1 MYTQGQLAD
10 FLEKIFGTCQI
21 TGSGQNANLNFVCPI
36 CSSQKSGSYNKKK
49 LAIKLTDTG
58 HLVKCWVC
66 NYKSRNL
73 ADLIRRFHSGYFV
86 EYLNRFVGTHQLKVN
101 NNNNVNK
108 VVTEVEFKLPNGF
121 QLLALP
127 NNDIN
132 MEISYRAALNYIAYR
147 FGMET
152 KDLDPSHLWYWK
164 FGIALEDR
172 AFVNR
177 VIMPSFT
184 SEGDLNYFTGRT
196 YADVNPKYLNPNIH
210 REDIIFNEIN
220 INWNEPLTI
229 VEGPF
234 DLIKCNSNAT
244 CLLGSDLT
252 TDYKLFLMLAKHKTP
267 VILALD
273 PDAKDKVLKIADMLS
288 EYDISV
294 YILDIP
300 VPYKDVGELSQTQ
313 FNYLLETAT
322 PFSKDYLLR
331 AKISKILKA

>member
-1 MYTQGQLAD
+1 MYTRGQAIE
-10 FLEKIFGTCQI
+10 FIEKVF
-21 TGSGQNANLNFVCPI
+21 GSGTLSNQGVNISVSCPI
-36 CSSQKSGSYNKKK
+36 CTQKNGSFYNKRK
-49 LAIKLTDTG
+49 LAIRTDNFAL
-58 HLVKCWVC
+58 HCWIC

-73 ADLIRRFHSGYFV
+73 ADLIRRFHSGYFG
-86 EYLNRFVGTHQLKVN
+86 EYLNRFVGTQQLKLNNTN
-101 NNNNVNK
+101 NNK
-108 VVTEVEFKLPNGF
+108 IVTEVEFKLPNGF

-127 NNDIN
+127 NTDMK
-132 MEISYRAALNYIAYR
+132 MEISYRSAISYIAYR
-147 FGMET
+147 FGIEA
-152 KDLDPSHLWYWK
+152 KDLDPSNLWYWK
-164 FGIALEDR
+164 FGIAIEDR

-177 VIMPSFT
+177 VIMPSF
-184 SEGDLNYFTGRT
+184 SIEGDLNYFTGRS
-196 YADVNPKYLNPNIH
+196 YADVNPKYLNPNVH
-210 REDIIFNEIN
+210 REDVIFNEIN

-294 YILDIP
+294 SIMDIP
-300 VPYKDVGELSQTQ
+300 APYKDVGELTQSQ
-313 FNYLLETAT
+313 FNSLLGNVT

-331 AKISKILKA
+331 AKISKLLKA